1 MKALLFLFFALMCML
16 FSCQPSPK
24 SQSDGEDETQV
35 EYVDTTPKATAIFW
49 IDKDKPGQRPQGGIS
64 VRTAKAKVKI
74 YLTGRI
80 EVLSYVKPQK
90 NHIKNYIN
98 RRLETFRVRKALMD
112 SAYINPGIQYVQLRY
127 TPSKVGG

>member
-1 MKALLFLFFALMCML
+1 MKSLLFMFFTLLCML

-24 SQSDGEDETQV
+24 AQSDDHEDIGEEF
-35 EYVDTTPKATAIFW
+35 VDTTPKATAIFW
-49 IDKDKPGQRPQGGIS
+49 IDKDKPGKRPAGGIP

-90 NHIKNYIN
+90 AHIKNYIN
-98 RRLETFRVRKALMD
+98 RRLESFRVRKTLMD

-127 TPSKVGG
+127 TPSKAGD